1 MVPRLFRGV
10 QEVKGTSV
18 WSTHPH
24 SQQLE
29 LQQSL
34 KQLTEA
40 IYGTYALSFL
50 SHTSI
55 KGQHVDLH
63 MHSFR
68 SSLNQNA
75 NCRE

>member
-24 SQQLE
+24 RQQLE
-29 LQQSL
+29 L

-55 KGQHVDLH
+55 KGLH

-75 NCRE
+75 NGLE

>member
-40 IYGTYALSFL
+40 IYGTYAQSYLHQGFA
-50 SHTSI
+50 HAQFQI
-55 KGQHVDLH
+55 K
-63 MHSFR
+63 SESKCKR
-68 SSLNQNA
+68 S
-75 NCRE
+75 

>member
-24 SQQLE
+24 RQQLE

-55 KGQHVDLH
+55 KGLH

-75 NCRE
+75 NCLE